1 MSMEIGVDYGD
12 GKKVPVRV
20 YPVITAGG
28 LKYRSQIHTHPKTGK
43 RVYVEYDPRS
53 GEVKIVEVK

>member
-20 YPVITAGG
+20 YPVMTANG
-28 LKYRSQIHTHPKTGK
+28 LRYRSQIHTHPKTGK
-43 RVYVEYDPRS
+43 RVYVEFDPS
-53 GEVKIVEVK
+53 TGKVEIKEVK